1 MKMSFKSQGVTHNFW
16 QNYTDLISG
25 LMIIF
30 LVASVGYIV
39 TKDEESKIKAI
50 IKAQKELGD
59 KSKYFQYN
67 ERYQRFECKID
78 VNFKAYEQYHNI
90 ATCST
95 IDKVY
100 YKDLINAGRELKKFI
115 KDHKSENIDFEILID
130 GRVAANTSTDINY
143 ELSYQRAKAL
153 YLLWK
158 NNGVFDNRK
167 DNIHFAG
174 SGAGGVGKYGGPKD
188 RTFIVHIIPYVKK

>member
-1 MKMSFKSQGVTHNFW
+1 MSFKSQGVTHNFW

-50 IKAQKELGD
+50 IKAQKELGE
-59 KSKYFQYN
+59 KSKYFRYN
-67 ERYQRFECKID
+67 DQYQRFECKID
-78 VNFKAYEQYHNI
+78 VKFKAYEQYHNV
-90 ATCST
+90 AVCST
-95 IDKVY
+95 IDNVY
-100 YKDLINAGRELKKFI
+100 YKDLINAGKELKEFI

-143 ELSYQRAKAL
+143 DLSYQRAKAL

-158 NNGVFDNRK
+158 NNGVFDNKK

-174 SGAGGVGKYGGPKD
+174 SGAGGVGKYGGDKD

>member
-1 MKMSFKSQGVTHNFW
+1 MSFKSQGVTHNFW

-50 IKAQKELGD
+50 IKAQKELCE
-59 KSKYFQYN
+59 KSKYFDYN

-90 ATCST
+90 AICST
-95 IDKVY
+95 IDKDY
-100 YKDLINAGRELKKFI
+100 YKDLINAGNELKKFI
-115 KDHKSENIDFEILID
+115 RDHKSDNIDFEILID
-130 GRVAANTSTDINY
+130 GRVAANTSTEINY

-153 YLLWK
+153 YLLWEK
-158 NNGVFDNRK
+158 NGVFNNKK

-188 RTFIVHIIPYVKK
+188 RTFIVHVIPYVKK